1 MRSPRPRRAVLLAL
15 ALLLLTGCSSAAPG
29 GFAAIPQPVPGATP
43 SAGPQPLPG
52 ATPPG
57 GSPVATKAP
66 PPGTTQPDP
75 GTPVRARLL
84 AVGDLLMHL
93 PLVHSSALPDG
104 GWDFTPL
111 FQPVRPWIEAADMAI
126 ANLETTLTGP
136 DYPWAGYPSF
146 NTPPELARDL
156 RAVGFDVLTNANNH
170 TLDYVQFGINQTNDA
185 LDRYGVAHTGASRTP
200 EEREQIL
207 VVEPVP
213 GLRVALLAYTA
224 TTNWIPLPEPW
235 SVNLVDDER
244 MPADIRRARSL
255 EGVDLVVV
263 ALHFGE
269 EYEREP
275 NDQQR
280 YYVDVALRAGADIVL
295 GSHPHVIQPIEVRQV
310 RDDFGRDL
318 PRAVIYSE
326 GNFISNQT
334 GLHREAGL
342 MLLVDVVKEGG
353 VTRVERVSFIP
364 TWVHGYTVGGQKRYR
379 VVAVEKAMR
388 DYEAGAD
395 PLIAPAD
402 YARLRE
408 VWADTTVQAVGS
420 PEVAVWSVEQPMAYA
435 ERLGGAPHTMGAG
448 ADGEGG
454 HPVGGAQTAVDD
466 G

>member
-1 MRSPRPRRAVLLAL
+1 MRTTRLRRLALLAL
-15 ALLLLTGCSSAAPG
+15 TLVLLTACRTTVPSG
-29 GFAAIPQPVPGATP
+29 GADAPQPSPGQMP
-43 SAGPQPLPG
+43 SAGEPPAPEPEGSDPG
-52 ATPPG
+52 A
-57 GSPVATKAP
+57 
-66 PPGTTQPDP
+66 PDAEE
-75 GTPVRARLL
+75 PVRARLL

-111 FQPVRPWIEAADMAI
+111 FEPVRPWIEAADLAI

-156 RAVGFDVLTNANNH
+156 KAVGFDVLTHANNH

-185 LDRYGVAHTGASRTP
+185 LDRYGMPHTGASRSP

-213 GLRVALLAYTA
+213 GLRVAVLAYTA

-244 MPADIRRARSL
+244 MPADIRRARTA

-269 EYEREP
+269 EYAREP
-275 NDQQR
+275 NDEQR
-280 YYVDVALRAGADIVL
+280 HYVEVALQAGADIVL

-310 RDDFGRDL
+310 RDEFGRDL

-326 GNFISNQT
+326 GNFISNQE

-342 MLLVDVVKEGG
+342 MLLIDVVKEDGI
-353 VTRVERVSFIP
+353 TRVEQVSFIP
-364 TWVHGYTVGGQKRYR
+364 TWVHPYTTDGQKRYR
-379 VVAVEKAMR
+379 VVAVEQAMR

-402 YARLRE
+402 YARLQE

-420 PEVAVWSVEQPMAYA
+420 AGVSVWSVEQPKAHA
-435 ERLGGAPHTMGAG
+435 ERDGGAPHTMAAG

-454 HPVGGAQTAVDD
+454 HPVGATQTTEDD